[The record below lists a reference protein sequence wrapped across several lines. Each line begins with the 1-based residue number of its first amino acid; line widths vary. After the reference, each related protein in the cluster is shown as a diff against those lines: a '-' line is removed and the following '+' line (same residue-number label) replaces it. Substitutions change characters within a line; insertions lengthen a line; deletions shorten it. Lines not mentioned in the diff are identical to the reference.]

1 MPKRSILLLALIL
14 VTPYAAAQDP
24 GGRVQREASNPLR
37 MIIEAS
43 KIRPRQK
50 AAEAARL
57 PEKPP
62 AEAASA
68 AKPAVDA
75 AEQPSVLRNDAP
87 APAAAASVPAESTV
101 ATVEVETAVTER
113 TEASA
118 TPMVIAAAAPAPAAL
133 ELASVVEPVTP
144 RSMIGKL
151 RGEVQVHVAFT
162 VNADGSVADAAVRKS
177 SHPQMDAA
185 VLEAVRQWRYQPIA
199 APRAHEVQLVLR
211 QVD

>member
-87 APAAAASVPAESTV
+87 AAASVPAESTV
-101 ATVEVETAVTER
+101 ATVEVETAVTEK

>member
-1 MPKRSILLLALIL
+1 MPKRSILLLALTL
-14 VTPYAAAQDP
+14 VTPFAAAQDP

-43 KIRPRQK
+43 KIKPRQK
-50 AAEAARL
+50 AAEAARS
-57 PEKPP
+57 PEKPA

-75 AEQPSVLRNDAP
+75 AAQSSVVRNDAP
-87 APAAAASVPAESTV
+87 AAASVPAESTV
-101 ATVEVETAVTER
+101 ATVEVETAVTGKAED
-113 TEASA
+113 SA
-118 TPMVIAAAAPAPAAL
+118 MPMVTAAAAPAPAAL

-211 QVD
+211 QGD

>member
-87 APAAAASVPAESTV
+87 AAASVPAESTV

>member
-1 MPKRSILLLALIL
+1 
-14 VTPYAAAQDP
+14 
-24 GGRVQREASNPLR
+24 
-37 MIIEAS
+37 
-43 KIRPRQK
+43 
-50 AAEAARL
+50 
-57 PEKPP
+57 
-62 AEAASA
+62 
-68 AKPAVDA
+68 
-75 AEQPSVLRNDAP
+75 VLRNDAP
-87 APAAAASVPAESTV
+87 AAAAPAAAAAASVPAESTV
-101 ATVEVETAVTER
+101 ATVEVETAVTEK

-118 TPMVIAAAAPAPAAL
+118 TSMVIAAAAPAPAAL

-199 APRAHEVQLVLR
+199 APRTHEVQLVLR
-211 QVD
+211 QGD